1 MHTVYPN
8 LIVFETLS
16 QVLPSLT
23 VFETILC
30 VLPILNV
37 FETLLEVL
45 PIFAVFETLY
55 NVLPIK
61 NVSEAINHV
70 SPKFLVP
77 PAETE
82 TYVLSPK
89 NDRIFAFW
97 GGCGMIEACPP
108 NTCGIASF
116 FVAHGQSNS
125 QPYLR
130 YGAASVG
137 IIVGN
142 TLIRVLVDIPTGAAL
157 CRLCSLEGDVHQ
169 MTTQDFSPYD
179 LEKKITITLTVRD
192 VLEIMQAARRPEGVA
207 LLAVNRALGCLI
219 LMIGLE
225 VMAAG
230 ERAAVWRY
238 VEQLVAGRGRPV
250 S

>member
-1 MHTVYPN
+1 MELSLN
-8 LIVFETLS
+8 VFVTMLE
-16 QVLPSLT
+16 VLPKLAVFVT
-23 VFETILC
+23 KTQVKPIFAVFVTMLEVLPILVVFETILG
-30 VLPILNV
+30 VLPM
-37 FETLLEVL
+37 
-45 PIFAVFETLY
+45 
-55 NVLPIK
+55 K

-70 SPKFLVP
+70 LPKFLVP

-250 S
+250 N